1 MNRQMNNTSI
11 VNKLKLF
18 ADLLELHNGDSFKI
32 KALRNAHS
40 SLRKVAEP
48 IMLMSAET
56 LTQLPGIGKNTS
68 KLILQLAQDGFDP
81 ELDRLLSETPEGV
94 VEMFHIKGLDQEDC
108 SFVARYGGGFRRRTY
123 KAL

>member
-1 MNRQMNNTSI
+1 MNNTSI

-56 LTQLPGIGKNTS
+56 LTQLPGVGKNTS
-68 KLILQLAQDGFDP
+68 KLILQLPDQSEILPFHRWYSLP
-81 ELDRLLSETPEGV
+81 LS
-94 VEMFHIKGLDQEDC
+94 
-108 SFVARYGGGFRRRTY
+108 RTRSNTEN
-123 KAL
+123 